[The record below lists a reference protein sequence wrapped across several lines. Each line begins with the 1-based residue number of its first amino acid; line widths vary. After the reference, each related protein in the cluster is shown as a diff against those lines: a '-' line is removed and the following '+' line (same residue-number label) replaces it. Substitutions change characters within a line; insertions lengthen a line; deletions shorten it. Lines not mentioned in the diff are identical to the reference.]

1 MADWTDSL
9 IKPRVFWPMLAV
21 LLALIGGYT
30 VWSCLPASS
39 EDWGNARLLAAEA
52 TSGRVEGQGF
62 SVPLPSGFLW
72 LDKVDDSIVGRKVA
86 EVKAKGGLLLMEDSA
101 VAGADLGY
109 IFIWWAPEILTL
121 YDGAL
126 DSNERCV
133 EAVRSNTPPGLAATS
148 AAMLTK
154 STKESRRT
162 CRWKT
167 VNREREDKRMASAM
181 VSVDGVTVLVICNYL
196 HPNQAAMDACTA
208 VQKGV
213 RASASR

>member
-1 MADWTDSL
+1 MADWTDTL

-21 LLALIGGYT
+21 LMALIGGYT

-39 EDWGNARLLAAEA
+39 EDWGNARLLATEA

-133 EAVRSNTPPGLAATS
+133 GAVRSNTPPELAATS
-148 AAMLTK
+148 AALL
-154 STKESRRT
+154 TKESRRT
-162 CRWKT
+162 CRWT
-167 VNREREDKRMASAM
+167 TANRKHEDKRMTSAI
-181 VSVDGVTVLVICNYL
+181 VSVDGVTVLVICNFV
-196 HPNQAAMDACTA
+196 HPNQPAMDACTA
-208 VQKGV
+208 VQKGI
-213 RASASR
+213 RANASK